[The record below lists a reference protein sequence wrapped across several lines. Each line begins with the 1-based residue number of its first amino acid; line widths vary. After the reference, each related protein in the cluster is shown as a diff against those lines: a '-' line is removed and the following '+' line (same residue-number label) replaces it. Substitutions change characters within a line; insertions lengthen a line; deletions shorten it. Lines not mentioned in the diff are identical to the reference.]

1 MSQLHKLHR
10 WTQSDG
16 EWACAAYDHGPFCR
30 MCQPVAPDDSILR
43 GMLDSVQ
50 GGHMEVRTLPTGEL
64 EFKMTETGTAR
75 AREIVARMG
84 YDPDDRDSLEDAAR
98 EMARKPETN

>member
-30 MCQPVAPDDSILR
+30 MCQPVAPDDSVLR
-43 GMLDSVQ
+43 GCLDTVDS
-50 GGHMEVRTLPTGEL
+50 GAMEVRTLATGEL
-64 EFKMTETGTAR
+64 EFKMTEAGTAR
-75 AREIVARMG
+75 ARETVAGMG
-84 YDPDDRDSLEDAAR
+84 YDPDDPAALEDAAR
-98 EMARKPETN
+98 EMVRKPETN